1 MLDVRKMDL
10 LRELARLG
18 TIAAVAQTRFCTPSA
33 VSQQLSALER
43 EAGVPLIRRSGRGVE
58 LTAAGTE
65 LADRT
70 GPVLALLEQA
80 LAALAAT
87 RGEITGKLRIGVFP
101 TAVRTVLPPAL
112 VTLGAEHPRLELRVT
127 ELDPAGVPDALRT
140 GVLDIALVHEY
151 DYVPAEPDPA
161 LASWPLLDE
170 TIFLASAARP
180 ADGSGHAASGRS
192 APRTGPAGEA
202 PAGERPAGAVPAGE
216 VPADAVP
223 AGERPAGEVPAGE
236 RPAGEV
242 PAGER
247 PAGAWPVG
255 EVPVGEGPAGAVP
268 AGEVPA
274 GEVPVER
281 PTGELAADAV
291 LACREQPWIAA
302 SPGTL
307 CHLMTVRLCQAA
319 GFTPR
324 VRHYADDF
332 AAVLTLVA
340 AGQGVALVPELA
352 IGDSPAG
359 VRLAPLTARRRTL
372 IACRSGAAGDPAITA
387 FTAAIRAATAAYRG
401 PAAG

>member
-18 TIAAVAQTRFCTPSA
+18 TIAAVARARFCTPSA

-80 LAALAAT
+80 SAALAAT
-87 RGEITGKLRIGVFP
+87 RGEITGELRIGVFP
-101 TAVRTVLPPAL
+101 TAVRTVLPAAL

-180 ADGSGHAASGRS
+180 ADGGGHDPGG
-192 APRTGPAGEA
+192 GPAQGT
-202 PAGERPAGAVPAGE
+202 RAVS
-216 VPADAVP
+216 
-223 AGERPAGEVPAGE
+223 EVPAGKC
-236 RPAGEV
+236 RPVNCPATRYWRAGSSRGSRLV
-242 PAGER
+242 PAR
-247 PAGAWPVG
+247 
-255 EVPVGEGPAGAVP
+255 
-268 AGEVPA
+268 
-274 GEVPVER
+274 
-281 PTGELAADAV
+281 
-291 LACREQPWIAA
+291 C
-302 SPGTL
+302 
-307 CHLMTVRLCQAA
+307 
-319 GFTPR
+319 
-324 VRHYADDF
+324 
-332 AAVLTLVA
+332 
-340 AGQGVALVPELA
+340 
-352 IGDSPAG
+352 
-359 VRLAPLTARRRTL
+359 
-372 IACRSGAAGDPAITA
+372 
-387 FTAAIRAATAAYRG
+387 AT
-401 PAAG
+401 